1 MTIPPRPDPQRPGQL
16 RPGPSRLGKGLA
28 ALLGE
33 TAMTQDPAASG
44 VRTLPIDL
52 LDPSA
57 FQPRGA
63 MDPTALAEL
72 ADSIR
77 IRGILQPLLAR
88 PNPADPGRFQIIA
101 GERRWRAA
109 ALAGLHEVPVLVRA
123 FADADAMAAALVENL
138 QRQDLNAL
146 EEAEGYHRLLDE
158 FGLTQETLAVAV
170 GKSRSHISNI
180 LRLLTAAEP
189 VKAALRSG
197 AITAGHARALIG
209 HLTPDIALASV
220 IDRGLSVR
228 QTEELAAHAGTES
241 ERSRER
247 RSVDP
252 DLLALERDLSERLGL
267 RVDVRPSGR
276 GGMLRIRYQDLDQL
290 DGLITLLRTAGA

>member
-1 MTIPPRPDPQRPGQL
+1 MTIPPRPDPQRPGQP

-63 MDPTALAEL
+63 MDATALAEL

-158 FGLTQETLAVAV
+158 FGLTQETLAVGV

-189 VKAALRSG
+189 VKVALRSG

-228 QTEELAAHAGTES
+228 QTEELAAHAGIES